1 MCDPLTATA
10 VAALGSV
17 ASAGAGLYEGQ
28 QQAAGLAD
36 VQNKQN
42 QANADWVAYQTRIHQ
57 QQVQAEDLARQ
68 KATGVQQATLDK
80 VSAPQQEAQQTAEQ
94 QRLNTLYT
102 KPAGTATDASNPSN
116 LLLSGESSG
125 PQNQTFMDSLTSQ
138 VNQATAQ
145 ARSRIAALATANSY
159 GGSFGGLGTTVPIT
173 FAQGGNDI
181 NLQNAIRQGNLKTYG
196 VQQQVQPINYTIGP
210 GTEAQGSIAKG
221 AMSLAGSLAGF
232 AGPRAINSG
241 ALSGVGGLFS
251 GGGST
256 GNYGNVDL
264 SGAVGQPNWDD
275 YNAGVAMGY

>member
-1 MCDPLTATA
+1 MCDPLTA

-57 QQVQAEDLARQ
+57 QQVAQEDAARA
-68 KATGVQQATLDK
+68 KATGVQQSTLQK
-80 VSAPQQEAQQTAEQ
+80 VTAPQQEAEQTAEA

-102 KPAGTATDASNPSN
+102 KPGATAQDPSNPSGM
-116 LLLSGESSG
+116 LLSGEQG
-125 PQNQTFMDSLTSQ
+125 GNQQSMDSITSQ
-138 VNQATAQ
+138 INQATAQ
-145 ARSRIAALATANSY
+145 ARSRIQALATANSY
-159 GGSFGGLGTTVPIT
+159 GGSFGGLGTTVPIQ

-181 NLQNAIRQGNLKTYG
+181 NYQNAIRQGNLKTYG

-232 AGPRAINSG
+232 AGPRAISGG

>member
-1 MCDPLTATA
+1 MCDPLTA

-68 KATGVQQATLDK
+68 KATGVQQATLNK
-80 VSAPQQEAQQTAEQ
+80 VSAPQQEAEQSAEQ

-102 KPAGTATDASNPSN
+102 KPGGTAQDPSNPQGM
-116 LLLSGESSG
+116 LLSGENSG
-125 PQNQTFMDSLTSQ
+125 NQTFMNSLTSQ

-159 GGSFGGLGTTVPIT
+159 GGSFGGLGTTVPIQ

-232 AGPRAINSG
+232 AGPRAISSG
-241 ALSGVGGLFS
+241 AVSNLFS
-251 GGGST
+251 GGGAT
-256 GNYGNVDL
+256 GNYGGFNAANPNYDWSAAAGDW
-264 SGAVGQPNWDD
+264 SGIAPGSSV
-275 YNAGVAMGY
+275 

>member
-1 MCDPLTATA
+1 MCDPLTAVALVGSA
-10 VAALGSV
+10 V
-17 ASAGAGLYEGQ
+17 SAGAGLYESQ
-28 QQAAGLAD
+28 QQEAGLAD

-42 QANADWVAYQTRIHQ
+42 QANAQWVAYQTQIHQ
-57 QQVQAEDLARQ
+57 QQVQAEDEARQ
-68 KATGVQQATLDK
+68 KATSVQQATLQK
-80 VSAPQQEAQQTAEQ
+80 VSPAAQEASQTTEQ
-94 QRLNTLYT
+94 QRLNTLYN

-116 LLLSGESSG
+116 LLLSGENSG
-125 PQNQTFMDSLTSQ
+125 NQTFMDSLTSQ

-196 VQQQVQPINYTIGP
+196 VQQQVQPLQYAIGP

-221 AMSLAGSLAGF
+221 AMSLAGSLASFG
-232 AGPRAINSG
+232 GPRAVSSAG
-241 ALSGVGGLFS
+241 SLFG

-256 GNYGNVDL
+256 GVGSGYSFDPSSITPSAPSGYG
-264 SGAVGQPNWDD
+264 GYIDD
-275 YNAGVAMGY
+275 SMFA